1 VSRKPRHE
9 LTAPHDSGR
18 KAVRRVALIVES
30 SFASGRGM
38 FSGIADYARRHG
50 PWSLCTEPR
59 GLYEP
64 VPAWLASWRGDGI
77 IARVCSR
84 HLKEAVLETGLPVVD
99 MLGES
104 PDPRLPVVHPD
115 DQAIGQLAAQ
125 YLLERGF
132 RQFGHCGV
140 RSNWSRRAQAAFV
153 GAVAAAGHSC
163 HVYELPVLSRGRRS
177 WDADQDRLATWL
189 HRLPKPVAISASSD
203 TVAQRLLDA
212 CDRVGAEVP
221 DDVAILGCSNDDILC
236 EFCSPPLSSIVPG
249 YRRIGFE
256 AARLLDRMMSG
267 ATAPTKPTVF
277 PPAGIVTRQSTD
289 VIAVADPATAAAV
302 RFIRERACAGVR
314 VSEVADHAQVSLSD
328 LKRRFRRYL
337 GRSVMDQILR
347 ERLSRAIRLLHDGDQ
362 SIAHIARVTGFG
374 TQQRMGAVFRTRL
387 GTTPGLYRQPQ

>member
-1 VSRKPRHE
+1 MSRKIRHE
-9 LTAPHDSGR
+9 SPALHEHGH

-30 SFASGRGM
+30 SFAAGRGM

-84 HLKEAVLETGLPVVD
+84 RLKEAVLKTGLPVVD

-132 RQFGHCGV
+132 QQFGHCGV

-163 HVYELPVLSRGRRS
+163 DVYELPVLARARRS
-177 WDADQDRLATWL
+177 WDADQDRLAAWL
-189 HRLPKPVAISASSD
+189 GQLPKPVAITATSD
-203 TVAQRLLDA
+203 TVGQRVLDA
-212 CDRVGAEVP
+212 CSRIGAVVP
-221 DDVAILGCSNDDILC
+221 DDVAILGCGNDDILC
-236 EFCSPPLSSIVPG
+236 GFCSPPLSSLVPG
-249 YRRIGFE
+249 YRRIGYE
-256 AARLLDRMMSG
+256 AARLLDRMMG
-267 ATAPTKPTVF
+267 GGVAPQAPTLF

-289 VIAVADPATAAAV
+289 VIAVEDPDTAAAV
-302 RFIRERACAGVR
+302 RFIRERACTGVR
-314 VSEVADHAQVSLSD
+314 VSEVADHAQLSLSD

-347 ERLSRAIRLLHDGDQ
+347 ERLSRAIRLLHDSDL
-362 SIAHIARVTGFG
+362 SIAHIARATGFG